1 METSINGKAYGPFM
15 EVPLRAALA
24 RAYDETHLSFGSQA
38 WLCGRVTM
46 AYFAGTGSPRF
57 DPKAPRVA
65 RQDYIG
71 DAGARDFVV
80 SIDASGK
87 LPWNKNTVQYG
98 LRPEAH
104 LIEVLTDRA
113 SDDYISYL
121 HQRKISYI
129 FAGGDELDLALA
141 VQKLKVLFGIQTL
154 VVSGGPIVNGSF
166 LHAGLID
173 EISLVTVPALDDAND
188 TPTSFQRPASLSS
201 QPPRTY
207 TLKSAQVLSDDVL
220 WVRYVT
226 PLKRS
231 NQSGSA
237 PEEILS

>member
-1 METSINGKAYGPFM
+1 MERPHIICHMETSITGKAYGPFM

-46 AYFAGTGSPRF
+46 AYFAGTGSPRY

-71 DAGARDFVV
+71 DAGARDF
-80 SIDASGK
+80 
-87 LPWNKNTVQYG
+87 
-98 LRPEAH
+98 
-104 LIEVLTDRA
+104 
-113 SDDYISYL
+113 
-121 HQRKISYI
+121 
-129 FAGGDELDLALA
+129 
-141 VQKLKVLFGIQTL
+141 

-188 TPTSFQRPASLSS
+188 TPTSFQRPVNLSS
-201 QPPRTY
+201 QSPRTY

-226 PLKRS
+226 P
-231 NQSGSA
+231 
-237 PEEILS
+237 